1 MNFIWTRLT
10 EWLTELLVSSIMGN
24 LTGLFD
30 GINDKVSEIAANV
43 GSTPQAWNGG
53 VFSMVQNL
61 SETVMVPIAG
71 VILTFVMTIELIQM
85 IIDRNN
91 LHDFETFMF
100 YKWIFKT
107 FAAVLIVT
115 NTWNIVMAVFDVA
128 QSVVSSAAGVIIA
141 DTSID
146 LNAII
151 VDLEARLM
159 EMEIGPL
166 FSLWFQSMLIGMLS
180 WVLTIC
186 IFVIVYGRMIEIYL
200 VTSVA
205 PIPMAT
211 MSNREWGQMGQNY
224 LRSLFALGFQAFL
237 IIICVAI
244 YAVLIRSISVEADVI
259 AALWT
264 CIGYTV
270 LLCFS
275 LFKTS
280 SVSKSIFNAH

>member
-43 GSTPQAWNGG
+43 GSTPQAWNSG

-151 VDLEARLM
+151 VDEKDKAIPNWENVPKDFSAGTVNNEWAFAVTLVDADGN
-159 EMEIGPL
+159 EMEDMCKGYATGVIGVGANVAMYEYNLQVNNENGHPTPEL
-166 FSLWFQSMLIGMLS
+166 PEQLYLAVVADDGTIDMTTAVQ
-180 WVLTIC
+180 VL
-186 IFVIVYGRMIEIYL
+186 
-200 VTSVA
+200 
-205 PIPMAT
+205 
-211 MSNREWGQMGQNY
+211 
-224 LRSLFALGFQAFL
+224 
-237 IIICVAI
+237 
-244 YAVLIRSISVEADVI
+244 
-259 AALWT
+259 
-264 CIGYTV
+264 
-270 LLCFS
+270 
-275 LFKTS
+275 
-280 SVSKSIFNAH
+280 